1 MKNLKTLQNFKALYI
16 WRNGYNMRFYQ
27 LPTSRILKDSAFIN
41 NNNIIYKGEDIA
53 QALTSWGCA
62 CSFLLVDTAPQVLTY
77 HFNLDHLLNIN
88 KIKRLLLPLS
98 ALLGCKVEQAE
109 SQKGAH
115 FALIVQRIKKNLIIF
130 KSILLN
136 RQYNEQKSPFCACLG
151 FDSVNNP
158 VYLDIDKMP
167 HLLIAGA
174 TGSGKSTAL
183 NTLICS
189 LLFRATPNKL
199 KLLMIDTKRVEL
211 SAYEKIPHLYAPIA
225 KDGQSALILI
235 KQLNNIMRERLEI
248 MEQNKVNNIIL
259 LNYPRIFLIIDE
271 MADLIIMKK
280 EEVEPLLVNIA
291 QLGRAAGIHLILAT
305 QRPTVNV
312 ITGLLKANIACRLAL
327 QVASMRDSMTIL
339 DHKGAEALTGQGDA
353 LLKKPDNVKENR
365 LQVAYISRE
374 DVASV
379 CKWWVNNG
387 IIEE

>member
-1 MKNLKTLQNFKALYI
+1 MLY
-16 WRNGYNMRFYQ
+16 YKP
-27 LPTSRILKDSAFIN
+27 PTSRILKDSAFNSNDLIF
-41 NNNIIYKGEDIA
+41 KGDDIA
-53 QALTSWGCA
+53 AALTSWGCG
-62 CSFLLVDTAPQVLTY
+62 CSFVSVDTAPQVLTY
-77 HFNLDHLLNIN
+77 YFKLDDLLKINLL
-88 KIKRLLLPLS
+88 KRFLKPLS
-98 ALLGCKVEQAE
+98 ALLCCNVEQGE
-109 SQKGAH
+109 TRTGAH
-115 FALIVQRIKKNLIIF
+115 FSLVIQRKNKHLINF

-136 RQYNEQKSPFCACLG
+136 KEYNDEKSPFCACLG
-151 FDSVNNP
+151 YNSINKP
-158 VYLDIDKMP
+158 VYINIDKLP

-183 NTLICS
+183 NVLICS
-189 LLFRATPNKL
+189 LLFRATPNNL
-199 KLLMIDTKRVEL
+199 KMLMVDTKRVEL

-225 KDGQSALILI
+225 KDGKSAVLLI
-235 KQLNNIMRERLEI
+235 KQLNDIMRRRLEI
-248 MEQNKVNNIIL
+248 MEQKKVNNIIS

-327 QVASMRDSMTIL
+327 QVASMRDSITIL
-339 DHKGAEALTGQGDA
+339 DHKGAERLTGQGDT
-353 LLKKPDNVKENR
+353 LLKKPDNVKEER

-379 CKWWVNNG
+379 CDWWANNG
-387 IIEE
+387 TIEE